1 MPGGPSPCGAGGG
14 TLPAQKLTSAEG
26 SQAAARQGKPSSIP
40 LAGAAE
46 PAPPSRLR
54 AGPRAPA
61 QPACRGLRGGAPG
74 RKAPLWWRRRPVPAA
89 SPRRLSPRPRRE
101 REARGGG
108 MGTALGGRRRR
119 EWLTLRRQP
128 GAGSG
133 APRARAAHEGSAPLS
148 SAPLRASST
157 APRRPGCLAVRDAQ
171 LAGLLPRRNPAAVPS
186 LTHSLTDRPGLA
198 PSPRETTAM
207 GRPHRQPA
215 HGTARYSPPV
225 SESWR
230 SLPEAKGHRF
240 ALGLSAKSHHRRLTK
255 KIFIARQ
262 FR

>member
-46 PAPPSRLR
+46 PAPLAAQSGPPRPGP
-54 AGPRAPA
+54 AGMPRAP
-61 QPACRGLRGGAPG
+61 
-74 RKAPLWWRRRPVPAA
+74 RRRPGPQSPAVVA
-89 SPRRLSPRPRRE
+89 AAAGPRRLSPPPLPAAPAR
-101 REARGGG
+101 ARGSRGRDG
-108 MGTALGGRRRR
+108 DGTRRPPPQGVANAPTSARR
-119 EWLTLRRQP
+119 WLRRSP
-128 GAGSG
+128 GAGS
-133 APRARAAHEGSAPLS
+133 ARRLRSAPLS
-148 SAPLRASST
+148 SAPP
-157 APRRPGCLAVRDAQ
+157 APRRDGPGAFPSGTRSSPACFHAGIRQ
-171 LAGLLPRRNPAAVPS
+171 LSPHS
-186 LTHSLTDRPGLA
+186 LTHSPTDRPGLA

>member
-46 PAPPSRLR
+46 PAPLAAQSGPPRPGP
-54 AGPRAPA
+54 AGMPRAP
-61 QPACRGLRGGAPG
+61 
-74 RKAPLWWRRRPVPAA
+74 RRRPGPQSPAVVA
-89 SPRRLSPRPRRE
+89 AAAGPCRLSPRPRRE

-133 APRARAAHEGSAPLS
+133 APRARAAHEGSAPLR
-148 SAPLRASST
+148 SAPRLQHRAAT
-157 APRRPGCLAVRDAQ
+157 ARVPSRQGRAARRPASTQESGSC
-171 LAGLLPRRNPAAVPS
+171 P
-186 LTHSLTDRPGLA
+186 LTHSLTDRPTGSRTL
-198 PSPRETTAM
+198 
-207 GRPHRQPA
+207 
-215 HGTARYSPPV
+215 PP
-225 SESWR
+225 
-230 SLPEAKGHRF
+230 
-240 ALGLSAKSHHRRLTK
+240 
-255 KIFIARQ
+255 
-262 FR
+262 